1 MIELVNDSLK
11 ANCITHC
18 GTMHADEVFATAFLS
33 LYKENIK
40 VFRASKVLKENIKD
54 DVLIYD
60 IGRGKYDHH
69 QEGRELRPNNIPYC
83 SLGLLWK
90 EFGKDFLKKRNID
103 YVDEVFE
110 GIDKDFI
117 EGIDAIDNGI
127 FPKVE
132 ADYRIKNICDII
144 KLFNPSFGSKEN
156 ESEQFIKAVDVAT
169 KIFEEEILNI
179 NGKIKAYKKIESK
192 LDSAKEKHYL
202 MLDEFMPF
210 EEAIYNLDTN
220 KEIYFVAFPSNRGGY
235 SAKTIYNSFDDKT
248 QRVPFP
254 ASWAGL
260 DEKLSEVT
268 NVEGALFCH
277 LGRFIISAKTKDA
290 IIKLI
295 EIAIKEKEEVPD
307 VQQ

>member
-1 MIELVNDSLK
+1 MIKLVNNIEE

-18 GTMHADEVFATAFLS
+18 GTMHADEVFASAFLS
-33 LYKENIK
+33 LYKKDIK
-40 VFRASKVLKENIKD
+40 IFRTSIIEQEKVKK

-60 IGRGKYDHH
+60 IGRGKFDHH
-69 QEGRELRPNNIPYC
+69 QEEREVRKNGIPYC

-90 EFGKDFLKKRNID
+90 KFGKDFLKSRKIED
-103 YVDEVFE
+103 VQEVFE

-127 FPKVE
+127 FPRVE
-132 ADYRIKNICDII
+132 AEFRIKNICDVI
-144 KLFNPSFGSKEN
+144 KLFNPSFGSGED
-156 ESEQFIKAVDVAT
+156 ESSQFLKAVEVAT

-192 LDSAKEKHYL
+192 LEEAKKKHYL
-202 MLDEFMPF
+202 LLDEFMPF
-210 EEAIYNLDTN
+210 EEAIYNLDTE
-220 KEIYFVAFPSNRGGY
+220 KEIYFAAFPSNRGGY
-235 SAKTIYNSFDDKT
+235 SAKTIYNSPEDKT

-268 NVEGALFCH
+268 KVEGALFCH
-277 LGRFIISAKTKDA
+277 LGRFIISATTKEA
-290 IIKLI
+290 IIKLM
-295 EIAIKEKEEVPD
+295 EIAIEEKEEVQD